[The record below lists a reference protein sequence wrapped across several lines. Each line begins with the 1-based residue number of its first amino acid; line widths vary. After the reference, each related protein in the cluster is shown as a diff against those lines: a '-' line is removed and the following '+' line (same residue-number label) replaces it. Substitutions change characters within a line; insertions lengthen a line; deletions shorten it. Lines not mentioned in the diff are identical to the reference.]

1 LQRAVAPF
9 PAALEPPEE
18 LEPPLPDDPPDEPL
32 PLPLPEAA
40 FAVTVTFTLT
50 VSVAVT
56 VGAGFGVAVSVAV
69 AVAVTVAVA
78 VGCTLLAAAFVVL
91 VSWLLLPPAPMPR
104 KKANPM
110 AGSTYRFRPHFG
122 LSGCCAGAGG
132 GPYPG
137 GGGGWLYD
145 MVPPGMVRGG
155 VTVTGGVKKV

>member
-1 LQRAVAPF
+1 M
-9 PAALEPPEE
+9 
-18 LEPPLPDDPPDEPL
+18 
-32 PLPLPEAA
+32 PLPEAA

-69 AVAVTVAVA
+69 AVAVTVAV
-78 VGCTLLAAAFVVL
+78 GCTVLAAAFVVL

-110 AGSTYRFRPHFG
+110 AGSMYRFRPHFG
-122 LSGCCAGAGG
+122 LGGCCAGAAG